1 MNYQL
6 FAADMD
12 GTVLTSE
19 KNISPR
25 TKEAI
30 VKALDAGYE
39 VLFATGRSFSEVKPY
54 LKDFPQMRY
63 LLTVSGAS
71 VVDLR
76 AKKSICRHPFSPGT
90 VEKVLAALADT
101 DVMISHFVGEEVY
114 LSSRFRG
121 RFDDYG
127 CGCYTKLGE
136 ECAMWLPDASAF
148 CLEHTEETYK
158 LNAFFRYDEDFAR
171 AEELLAP
178 FDVTLARAL
187 KNNYEIS
194 PKGVSKATG
203 LTALCEY
210 IGLPLAQAIA
220 IGDEGNDVEMLHAA
234 GLGVAMGNA
243 IDAAKAAA
251 DVVVADCDHDGVAE
265 AIERWLVEGAQ

>member
-12 GTVLTSE
+12 GTVLNSQKVIT
-19 KNISPR
+19 PR
-25 TKEAI
+25 TRAALLAALEAG
-30 VKALDAGYE
+30 KD
-39 VLFATGRSFSEVKPY
+39 VLFATGRSYSEVKPY

-76 AKKSICRHPFSPGT
+76 AEKSICRHPFSPGT
-90 VEKVLAALADT
+90 VEKVLNALAGI
-101 DVMISHFVGEEVY
+101 DVMISHFVGEEVC

-136 ECAMWLPDASAF
+136 DCAMWLPDASAY

-171 AEELLAP
+171 ATELLKD

-194 PKGVSKATG
+194 PKGVSKGTG

-210 IGLPLAQAIA
+210 IGLPIAQAIA
-220 IGDEGNDVEMLHAA
+220 IGDEGNDVEMLRAA

-251 DVVVADCDHDGVAE
+251 DVTVADCDHDGVAE
-265 AIERWLVEGAQ
+265 AIERFLMEEQR

>member
-12 GTVLTSE
+12 GTVLNSQKIITS
-19 KNISPR
+19 R
-25 TKEAI
+25 TRAAI
-30 VKALDAGYE
+30 LAALDAGYE
-39 VLFATGRSFSEVKPY
+39 VLFATGRSYSEVKPY
-54 LKDFPQMRY
+54 LKDFPQMHY

-76 AKKSICRHPFSPGT
+76 AGKSICRHPFSPGT
-90 VEKVLAALADT
+90 VEKVLAALSGT

-121 RFDDYG
+121 HFDDYG

-136 ECAMWLPDASAF
+136 DCAMWLPDASAF

-171 AEELLAP
+171 ATELLKD

-210 IGLPLAQAIA
+210 IGLPIAQAIA
-220 IGDEGNDVEMLHAA
+220 IGDEGNDVEMLRAA

-251 DVVVADCDHDGVAE
+251 RVTVADCDHDGVAE
-265 AIERWLVEGAQ
+265 AIETYLGKECV

>member
-12 GTVLTSE
+12 GTVLNSQKVIT
-19 KNISPR
+19 PR
-25 TKEAI
+25 TRAALLTALEAG
-30 VKALDAGYE
+30 KE
-39 VLFATGRSFSEVKPY
+39 VLFATGRSYSEVRPY

-76 AKKSICRHPFSPGT
+76 AKKSICRYPFSPGT

-158 LNAFFRYDEDFAR
+158 LNAFFRYDEDFDR
-171 AEELLAP
+171 ATELLAD

-187 KNNYEIS
+187 KNSYEIS
-194 PKGVSKATG
+194 PKGVSKGTG
-203 LTALCEY
+203 LTALCDY
-210 IGLPLAQAIA
+210 IGMPIARSIA
-220 IGDEGNDVEMLHAA
+220 IGDEGNDVEMLRAA

-243 IDAAKAAA
+243 IDAAKAVA
-251 DVVVADCDHDGVAE
+251 DVTVADCDHDGVAE
-265 AIERWLVEGAQ
+265 AIERFLMEEKL

>member
-19 KNISPR
+19 KVISPR
-25 TKEAI
+25 TREALHR
-30 VKALDAGYE
+30 ALAEGYE
-39 VLFATGRSFSEVKPY
+39 VLFATGRSYSEVKPY
-54 LKDFPQMRY
+54 LKDFPEMKY

-76 AKKSICRHPFSPGT
+76 AGKSICRHPFSPGT
-90 VEKVLAALADT
+90 VAKVLGALKNT

-136 ECAMWLPDASAF
+136 ECALWLPDASAF

-158 LNAFFRYDEDFAR
+158 LNAFFRYDEDFER
-171 AEELLAP
+171 ATELLKD

-203 LTALCEY
+203 LTALCDY
-210 IGLPLAQAIA
+210 IGLPIAQAIA
-220 IGDEGNDVEMLHAA
+220 IGDEGNDVEMLRAA

-243 IDAAKAAA
+243 IAEAKAVAGA
-251 DVVVADCDHDGVAE
+251 VVADCDHDGVAE
-265 AIERWLVEGAQ
+265 AIERWLGKEIV

>member
-12 GTVLTSE
+12 GTVLNSQKVIT
-19 KNISPR
+19 PR
-25 TKEAI
+25 TRAAILSALEAG
-30 VKALDAGYE
+30 KD
-39 VLFATGRSFSEVKPY
+39 VLFATGRSYSEVKPY

-76 AKKSICRHPFSPGT
+76 AEKSICRHPFSPGT

-101 DVMISHFVGEEVY
+101 DVMISHFVGEEVC

-136 ECAMWLPDASAF
+136 DCAMWLPDASAY

-158 LNAFFRYDEDFAR
+158 LNAFFRYDEDFAH
-171 AEELLAP
+171 ATELLKD

-194 PKGVSKATG
+194 PKGVSKGTG

-210 IGLPLAQAIA
+210 IGLPIAQAIA
-220 IGDEGNDVEMLHAA
+220 IGDEGNDVAMLRAA

-251 DVVVADCDHDGVAE
+251 DVSVGDCDHDGVAE
-265 AIERWLVEGAQ
+265 AIERFLMEEQR